1 MVMMCSALEKTA
13 LRKDAAK
20 NRKKLWNADRLGD
33 VRRAMLGYLDMNNM
47 LMLIWLLAAS
57 CEDTHIRAEAEKTGG

>member
-1 MVMMCSALEKTA
+1 MMMSSALEKTA

-20 NRKKLWNADRLGD
+20 KQWNADRLGD

>member
-1 MVMMCSALEKTA
+1 MMMSPALEKTGV
-13 LRKDAAK
+13 RQDAAK
-20 NRKKLWNADRLGD
+20 NQWNADRIGD
-33 VRRAMLGYLDMNNM
+33 VRRSMLGYLDMNNM